1 MSVAWADE
9 LAQAYLLQND
19 VGLFRPLG
27 QQSMVLEG
35 TNHSLDA
42 QYVLNRLRLRFRADK
57 SGNIESGG
65 LWVSENSLE
74 TAASNVSCEV

>member
-1 MSVAWADE
+1 M
-9 LAQAYLLQND
+9 QND

-27 QQSMVLEG
+27 QQSMVLEEP
-35 TNHSLDA
+35 NQSLDA

-65 LWVSENSLE
+65 LGVGKNGLE
-74 TAASNVSCEV
+74 TAASNVSCEL